1 MDVAWVQVCT
11 RVFGFPFSNTLQI
24 EILFSFPVIFQHFD
38 VYISHCIT
46 MPSEGN
52 YFTNLLNQEGVE
64 VLGSEDGVESD
75 NEFTKALNVAEMSS
89 QTKTKGR

>member
-1 MDVAWVQVCT
+1 
-11 RVFGFPFSNTLQI
+11 
-24 EILFSFPVIFQHFD
+24 
-38 VYISHCIT
+38 